1 MAVTAAAGASS
12 SRRARARQ
20 RAFRHP
26 GYVVLAGFLAAIAV
40 GTLLLS
46 LPVASADGRRTGFVD
61 ALFTAT
67 SAVTVTGLTAVDTA
81 THWSNFGDVVI
92 LVLIQIGGL
101 GILTSASLLFLIV
114 ARRVGLRRRLAAQM
128 EVRSLELGG
137 LRRLILLIVG
147 VTFITEAL
155 VAAVLTARF
164 WLSYDESF
172 PTALWHGVFHS
183 VAAFN
188 NAGFTLFPGSLA
200 PFSGDPVILLP
211 VAGAIIL
218 GGLGFPVWAELSRRP
233 GPLARWSI
241 HTKITLAATG
251 ILLAIST
258 VVMTAFEWDNPRTLG
273 DGSTGARALDGFFT
287 GVMPRTAGF
296 GVFDY
301 NDAGQDTLLVAD
313 ILMMIGGGSGGTAGG
328 LKVTTV
334 ALLALIVWA
343 ELRGD
348 RQVVAFRRHIPE
360 SIQRQAITI
369 AALLIS
375 AVTFGTLALVI
386 VSDQSLGVALS
397 EVIAATST
405 TGFSIGL
412 SNELGDAGKLVLIPL
427 MLLGRIGPLTLG
439 STLILRE
446 TQRRYTQPE
455 ERIMV
460 V

>member
-1 MAVTAAAGASS
+1 
-12 SRRARARQ
+12 
-20 RAFRHP
+20 
-26 GYVVLAGFLAAIAV
+26 
-40 GTLLLS
+40 
-46 LPVASADGRRTGFVD
+46 
-61 ALFTAT
+61 
-67 SAVTVTGLTAVDTA
+67 
-81 THWSNFGDVVI
+81 
-92 LVLIQIGGL
+92 
-101 GILTSASLLFLIV
+101 
-114 ARRVGLRRRLAAQM
+114 
-128 EVRSLELGG
+128 
-137 LRRLILLIVG
+137 
-147 VTFITEAL
+147 
-155 VAAVLTARF
+155 
-164 WLSYDESF
+164 
-172 PTALWHGVFHS
+172 
-183 VAAFN
+183 
-188 NAGFTLFPGSLA
+188 
-200 PFSGDPVILLP
+200 VILLP

-287 GVMPRTAGF
+287 GAMPRTAGF
-296 GVFDY
+296 SVFDY